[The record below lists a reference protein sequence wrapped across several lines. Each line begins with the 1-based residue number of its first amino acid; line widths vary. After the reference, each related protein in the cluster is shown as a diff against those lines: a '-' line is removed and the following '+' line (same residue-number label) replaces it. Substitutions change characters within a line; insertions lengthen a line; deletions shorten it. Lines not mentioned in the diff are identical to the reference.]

1 MKNRLHVHYLLFFF
15 AFSIFASCKKDDK
28 TSSTPTPTP
37 ALYSTVLGKWT
48 VIRPSSGR
56 VQHNIASKIQSPA
69 ELTSIEFLNDSTYV
83 IVMGEDEVT
92 TGTFAVTDST
102 SITLSGLGSLSEIKI
117 ADGKMDF
124 KLFYN
129 GSVLVLSANKA
140 AEIPATEKTKLLC
153 RTWLLTHELSGD
165 SAYDNEGFGDPDK
178 ITILFSDAGTY
189 LTQYIKQGVVT
200 DAQLAHWKWHPTIP
214 DAIVDLADDDTSDDN
229 YLIITELTNSSFK
242 FSYTWE
248 DVDNNTSVTDRYVL
262 IPYLHSGRVSQ
273 ASMRKVVTSRHSST
287 HFLFGSHK

>member
-1 MKNRLHVHYLLFFF
+1 MKNRLHVYYLLFFF

-28 TSSTPTPTP
+28 TSLTPTPTP

-83 IVMGEDEVT
+83 IVMGENEVT
-92 TGTFAVTDST
+92 TGIFTVTDST

-124 KLFYN
+124 KLYYN
-129 GSVLVLSANKA
+129 GSVLVLSASKA
-140 AEIPATEKTKLLC
+140 AEIALTGDTKLLC
-153 RTWLLTHELSGD
+153 RTWYLTNTD
-165 SAYDNEGFGDPDK
+165 SLYDDYENGTDK
-178 ITILFSDAGTY
+178 ITVLFSASGTY
-189 LTQYIKQGVVT
+189 LVQNFRKDTLLEADI
-200 DAQLAHWKWHPTIP
+200 ANWKWHATKAKTIIYWWDGDVP
-214 DAIVDLADDDTSDDN
+214 DENDAVT
-229 YLIITELTNSSFK
+229 ITELTGTSLKLTETF
-242 FSYTWE
+242 TE
-248 DVDNNTSVTDRYVL
+248 GNNTEVYNYVL
-262 IPYLHSGRVSQ
+262 TPYVHSGRVSQ

>member
-1 MKNRLHVHYLLFFF
+1 MKNRLHVYYLLFFF

-28 TSSTPTPTP
+28 TSLTPTPTP

-92 TGTFAVTDST
+92 TGTFTVTDST

-117 ADGKMDF
+117 ANAKMDF

-140 AEIPATEKTKLLC
+140 AEIALTGDTKLLC
-153 RTWLLTHELSGD
+153 RTWYLTNTD
-165 SAYDNEGFGDPDK
+165 SLYDDYENGTDK
-178 ITILFSDAGTY
+178 ITVLFSAAGTY
-189 LTQYIKQGVVT
+189 LVQNFRKDTLLEADI
-200 DAQLAHWKWHPTIP
+200 ANWKWHTSKPKTIIYWWDSEEP
-214 DAIVDLADDDTSDDN
+214 DENDAVT
-229 YLIITELTNSSFK
+229 ITELTGTSLKLTETF
-242 FSYTWE
+242 TE
-248 DVDNNTSVTDRYVL
+248 GNNTEVYNYVL
-262 IPYLHSGRVSQ
+262 TPYVHSGRISQ
-273 ASMRKVVTSRHSST
+273 ASMKKVVSSRHSSGRR
-287 HFLFGSHK
+287 LFGLHK

>member
-1 MKNRLHVHYLLFFF
+1 MKNRLHVYYLLFFF

-28 TSSTPTPTP
+28 TSLTPTPTP

-92 TGTFAVTDST
+92 TGTFTVTDST

-117 ADGKMDF
+117 ANAKMDF

-140 AEIPATEKTKLLC
+140 AEIALTGDTKLLC
-153 RTWLLTHELSGD
+153 RTWYLTNTD
-165 SAYDNEGFGDPDK
+165 SLYDDYENGTDK
-178 ITILFSDAGTY
+178 ITVLFSAAGTY
-189 LTQYIKQGVVT
+189 LVQNFRNDTLLEADI
-200 DAQLAHWKWHPTIP
+200 ANWKWHTSKPKTIIYWWDSEEP
-214 DAIVDLADDDTSDDN
+214 DENDAVT
-229 YLIITELTNSSFK
+229 ITELTGTSLKLTETF
-242 FSYTWE
+242 TE
-248 DVDNNTSVTDRYVL
+248 GNNTEVYNYVL
-262 IPYLHSGRVSQ
+262 TPYVHSGRISQ
-273 ASMRKVVTSRHSST
+273 ASMKKVVSSRHSSGRR
-287 HFLFGSHK
+287 LFGLHK